1 MRRSKISRRS
11 SGNRLGEARAH
22 EQVSRNVTTTTS
34 FPRLLTTDEAAA
46 ALRVHAR
53 TLMRLASDPKSHFP
67 EPRRVRGRT
76 LLARDEV
83 LAYLQVSRP
92 APEE

>member
-67 EPRRVRGRT
+67 KPRRVGRIVRWSEAE
-76 LLARDEV
+76 LRRWLEA
-83 LAYLQVSRP
+83 AQ
-92 APEE
+92 